1 MRGNWQRRVERT
13 EARRVAN
20 KLQKEQRRAKRHLSS
35 NNDDK
40 AQRATWYRLL
50 SEWLDDTDFFP
61 SDDDPGDDSEK
72 GGSGQYNLIVDIWTD
87 ARPKD
92 RQEYLPTN
100 LKSSHGVNSDDD
112 FEEEDGRGGKGRS
125 KPKTKDRG
133 GFKKSKGK
141 KKAHPNT
148 KQKTEEEDVVRIRR
162 ESRSNSMSVKDDDKL
177 CAKEFFFG
185 KEKCPAGKQLQQ
197 RQKGGKRGNHD
208 ANTAGCSLQHY
219 HQFPKVKSKIRQS
232 PPLTLVQV
240 VNGKYQPHPN
250 NNNDGKHPTAL
261 PLKVREACLQYAY
274 DAMLGTD
281 DNGEDAAGSS
291 IEANMGIEN
300 IYHTRIYVT
309 DDASKDQEDNE
320 GDENDGRPDQR
331 SAVVDALEQLLDR
344 EKLSQT
350 SLVYLTIQGVLV
362 YDLNRG
368 GLVFSEAEEDFLVS
382 GEDIDMDAFLQY
394 NAVDTVQSTGPS
406 HIHEE
411 MNHHVLY
418 DILSFLPDEA
428 AAVLPQVCKSW
439 RDEVGTKSPQLWKM
453 LLNRHNWPF
462 SVRNDDQVTTG
473 VKTDTDAYKDA
484 FISHYVAVRDI
495 RAIASAAGLL
505 CGESN
510 DFNTVDKSGL
520 EYAMQ
525 RYKSTKGAPVFND
538 EENHPAQVKIWSE
551 SVYAKKVGARALVA
565 YTHDYTL
572 RLFEVVP
579 RNNSQGSQNSST
591 ARSTKCRQIACVKA
605 VPPSVS
611 QRRAGTYALGG
622 IGLDEDNVACLFSCA
637 PENLEQIPIDPPAHF
652 LSIISRDDLACA
664 GNEGHID
671 DDSLREFDIRAMILD
686 FLLCGADHVDHL
698 QTALHEYLSFGQH
711 GDTSHITVEVSPSLV
726 SCGQGFFLFLAFID
740 IPVGSNDDT
749 GDSDDDGSSINSLSR
764 VGHRVFLFSIKK
776 GRIVKSLRFP
786 ADPFG
791 SGFYLHASNPVQNH
805 FITGNVS
812 SVRKLCT
819 NVVIKS
825 FDSADEWLIFSVHI
839 AKNGTVDMQM
849 KTLIDGHQIEP
860 VQTVDPMPVVVM
872 SNCAIFAAK
881 CGCLVFLHDKEN
893 EESLLKVVHRINV
906 GGSSTEIYD
915 IFGIREEYV
924 AVVLGTSQ
932 GRGDDEE
939 AVAGEWFGLDEE
951 QSPRR
956 EVAVF
961 HVSSRQELFRC
972 QLPYIYP
979 LMFHMDCFG
988 DTIAANVAKL
998 GFVIAGGNAREVAM
1012 AALNDEV
1019 DTNQTPTKTTKAKK
1033 KRLASLASGR
1043 KKDGFARGMS
1053 MRG

>member
-72 GGSGQYNLIVDIWTD
+72 GGAGQYNLIVDIWTD

-411 MNHHVLY
+411 LNHHVLY

-428 AAVLPQVCKSW
+428 AAVLPQGMCFC
-439 RDEVGTKSPQLWKM
+439 EM
-453 LLNRHNWPF
+453 L
-462 SVRNDDQVTTG
+462 
-473 VKTDTDAYKDA
+473 YC
-484 FISHYVAVRDI
+484 I
-495 RAIASAAGLL
+495 
-505 CGESN
+505 
-510 DFNTVDKSGL
+510 
-520 EYAMQ
+520 
-525 RYKSTKGAPVFND
+525 
-538 EENHPAQVKIWSE
+538 
-551 SVYAKKVGARALVA
+551 
-565 YTHDYTL
+565 
-572 RLFEVVP
+572 
-579 RNNSQGSQNSST
+579 
-591 ARSTKCRQIACVKA
+591 
-605 VPPSVS
+605 
-611 QRRAGTYALGG
+611 
-622 IGLDEDNVACLFSCA
+622 
-637 PENLEQIPIDPPAHF
+637 
-652 LSIISRDDLACA
+652 
-664 GNEGHID
+664 
-671 DDSLREFDIRAMILD
+671 
-686 FLLCGADHVDHL
+686 
-698 QTALHEYLSFGQH
+698 
-711 GDTSHITVEVSPSLV
+711 
-726 SCGQGFFLFLAFID
+726 
-740 IPVGSNDDT
+740 
-749 GDSDDDGSSINSLSR
+749 
-764 VGHRVFLFSIKK
+764 
-776 GRIVKSLRFP
+776 
-786 ADPFG
+786 
-791 SGFYLHASNPVQNH
+791 
-805 FITGNVS
+805 
-812 SVRKLCT
+812 
-819 NVVIKS
+819 
-825 FDSADEWLIFSVHI
+825 
-839 AKNGTVDMQM
+839 
-849 KTLIDGHQIEP
+849 
-860 VQTVDPMPVVVM
+860 
-872 SNCAIFAAK
+872 
-881 CGCLVFLHDKEN
+881 
-893 EESLLKVVHRINV
+893 
-906 GGSSTEIYD
+906 
-915 IFGIREEYV
+915 
-924 AVVLGTSQ
+924 
-932 GRGDDEE
+932 
-939 AVAGEWFGLDEE
+939 
-951 QSPRR
+951 
-956 EVAVF
+956 
-961 HVSSRQELFRC
+961 
-972 QLPYIYP
+972 
-979 LMFHMDCFG
+979 
-988 DTIAANVAKL
+988 
-998 GFVIAGGNAREVAM
+998 
-1012 AALNDEV
+1012 
-1019 DTNQTPTKTTKAKK
+1019 
-1033 KRLASLASGR
+1033 
-1043 KKDGFARGMS
+1043 
-1053 MRG
+1053 